1 MSVSLQDWL
10 ANRWLVAH
18 EPNEQE
24 IADLFA
30 VVDRD
35 LEDAAVPRLSNDW
48 RLGITY
54 NAALQLATLALA
66 AEGYRPARE
75 RAHERAIL
83 SLRETVGVDQKRVLL
98 LDAVRRKRNQI
109 NYEHAGT
116 TSSAEA
122 GELYAV
128 VTELRSEVARWLT
141 ANHPQL
147 VPRELRP

>member
-24 IADLFA
+24 IAALFA

-54 NAALQLATLALA
+54 NAALQPPGNA
-66 AEGYRPARE
+66 
-75 RAHERAIL
+75 
-83 SLRETVGVDQKRVLL
+83 
-98 LDAVRRKRNQI
+98 
-109 NYEHAGT
+109 
-116 TSSAEA
+116 
-122 GELYAV
+122 
-128 VTELRSEVARWLT
+128 
-141 ANHPQL
+141 
-147 VPRELRP
+147 

>member
-1 MSVSLQDWL
+1 MQDWL

-35 LEDAAVPRLSNDW
+35 LEDAAVPRLSNEW

-66 AEGYRPARE
+66 AEGTAPLASGRTNALFYRCAKRSE
-75 RAHERAIL
+75 LTRSVCCCWMRYDASVTRSTMNTRAP
-83 SLRETVGVDQKRVLL
+83 LR
-98 LDAVRRKRNQI
+98 RRKRKRFTQC
-109 NYEHAGT
+109 
-116 TSSAEA
+116 
-122 GELYAV
+122 
-128 VTELRSEVARWLT
+128 
-141 ANHPQL
+141 
-147 VPRELRP
+147 